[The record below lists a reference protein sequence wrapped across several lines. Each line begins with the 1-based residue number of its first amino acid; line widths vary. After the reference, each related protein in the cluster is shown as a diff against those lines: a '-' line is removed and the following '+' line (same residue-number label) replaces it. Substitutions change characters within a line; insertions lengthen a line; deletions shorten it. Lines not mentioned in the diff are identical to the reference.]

1 MTVRGSFSAKKRV
14 NRWVDIPGRTSI
26 TPRWK
31 RAVCERKGGIH
42 LLRHYPEFRTIQGNR
57 LPGFIFK
64 ESG

>member
-14 NRWVDIPGRTSI
+14 KPMGRYTGQNIYYTALEKSGV
-26 TPRWK
+26 R
-31 RAVCERKGGIH
+31 RKGGIH